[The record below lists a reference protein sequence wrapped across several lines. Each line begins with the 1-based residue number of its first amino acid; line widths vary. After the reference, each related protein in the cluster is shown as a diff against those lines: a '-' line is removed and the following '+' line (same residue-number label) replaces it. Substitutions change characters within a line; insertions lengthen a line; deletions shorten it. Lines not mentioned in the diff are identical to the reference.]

1 MKLLFLGTASA
12 IPGKDRDNTSIAF
25 DLNGEIFLV
34 DCPGSVVQKLLKANW
49 NPLKIK
55 NVLISHAHTD
65 HVYGLPSLIH
75 VLWLMGKKDE
85 MKIYTP
91 SAHVESIR
99 ELINSLGLFEKEGM
113 FPIVIEG
120 IPLEDKQIFKV
131 KGFSI
136 TTFPV
141 KHPLPNVGV
150 VVTFENRKVV
160 YSSDTEPCDNVLKHA
175 KGADI
180 LIHESNESL
189 YITGGREGHSTAR
202 DAGRMAKESNVKT
215 LYLVHLGP
223 SLFDRID
230 DVIKEAKEVFEGEVI
245 IPQDLEEVLL

>member
-1 MKLLFLGTASA
+1 MRLLFLGTAGA
-12 IPGKDRDNTSIAF
+12 VPGKDRDNTSVAF
-25 DLNGEIFLV
+25 DLNGEILLV
-34 DCPGSVVQKLLKANW
+34 DCPGSVIQKLLKANW

-65 HVYGLPSLIH
+65 HAYGLPSLIH

-91 SAHVESIR
+91 SVHVESI
-99 ELINSLGLFEKEGM
+99 EKLINSLGLFEKEGM
-113 FPIVIEG
+113 FSIVIEG
-120 IPLEDKQIFKV
+120 IPLEDKLIFKIE
-131 KGFSI
+131 GFSI

-150 VVTFENRKVV
+150 VVTFENKKVV

-189 YITGGREGHSTAR
+189 YITGGREGHSTAH
-202 DAGRMAKESNVKT
+202 DAGRIAQESDVKT

-245 IPQDLEEVLL
+245 IPKDLEEVLL